1 MKAHIGVDIRSK
13 LIHSVV
19 VTSANVHDS
28 QVLGDFLHGDE
39 GRVYGDSA
47 YTGPKSRIQKGA
59 PAAKDFTHKRARRN
73 HPLTDKDRGSNR
85 QKSKI
90 HPRVEHIFGVIKH
103 QFGYRKVRY
112 KGLVKNT
119 QAVFIKCP
127 LANLFIAKGQLL
139 RI

>member
-1 MKAHIGVDIRSK
+1 MKAYIGVDSRSK

-39 GRVYGDSA
+39 GRVYGEFA
-47 YTGPKSRIQKGA
+47 YTGQKSRIQKSA

-73 HPLTDKDRGSNR
+73 HPLTDKERGSNR

-90 HPRVEHIFGVIKH
+90 RPRVEHIFGVIKH
-103 QFGYRKVRY
+103 QFGYRKSVTRGWLKIRRRY
-112 KGLVKNT
+112 L
-119 QAVFIKCP
+119 
-127 LANLFIAKGQLL
+127 
-139 RI
+139 